1 MDMLTLSR
9 DGPLPLY
16 YQLKTVLLR
25 EIEAGHWAPDA
36 QLPTENELAG
46 RFSVSKITVRQALRE
61 LAAEGFIR
69 REQGRGTFVE
79 RRRLQQGPRE
89 LTSFTDEMRSHGLV
103 PSSRVLDQ
111 ETTGAPPAVASVL
124 GILQDAPVFRLRR
137 LRLANREPMG
147 VQTAYIPLDLVPGI
161 TALPFS
167 NASLYDIL
175 QARYS
180 LYPATA
186 RETYCVALL
195 KRDVAALL
203 RVPARS
209 PAMTAERVTFLANG
223 RPLEYVQSVMRGDRY
238 KIAIELTRHSTRTL

>member
-1 MDMLTLSR
+1 MLMLR
-9 DGPLPLY
+9 REGPLPLY

-25 EIEAGHWAPDA
+25 EIEGGRWPPDA
-36 QLPTENELAG
+36 QLPTEDELAR
-46 RFSVSKITVRQALRE
+46 RFGVSKITVRQALRE
-61 LAAEGFIR
+61 LAGEGFIR

-89 LTSFTDEMRSHGLV
+89 LTSFTDEMRSHGLA
-103 PSSRVLDQ
+103 PASRVLEQ
-111 ETTGAPPAVASVL
+111 GAGAAPPAVATAL
-124 GILQDAPVFRLRR
+124 GIGQEALVFRLRR

-161 TALPFS
+161 ARIKFAG
-167 NASLYDIL
+167 ASLYDVL
-175 QARYS
+175 QSHYG

-203 RVPARS
+203 GVSARS
-209 PAMTAERVTFLANG
+209 PAMTAERVTFLADG
-223 RPLEYVQSVMRGDRY
+223 RPLEYVQSIMRGDRY
-238 KIAIELTRHSTRTL
+238 TVAIDLTRHPSRLT